1 MFRKAISILMIMVLS
16 LTLCTA
22 CSGTQTEKDGYKSE
36 TVEVT
41 DLAGRVIELE
51 LPVKTA
57 VINWSGSGGAFM
69 TMSALLGEDV
79 ADHIVGWGNSLQV
92 NRNDMYQAYVSKV
105 PDLANIPNVGSVD
118 TDDFNIE
125 KVIQLNPDVC
135 IFALVTKT
143 AAEASVQGKLAE
155 AGIPV
160 VYIDYHAE
168 TVENHEKS
176 TLLLGQIFGE
186 EVRAQEITDYCLDK
200 RKVVEERVAKITS
213 EKSDVYV
220 ECGSTGVGE
229 YGNTYPSTTMWG
241 SMVTIAGGNNI
252 AEGSISKATPIS
264 PEYLLS
270 KNADVIFL
278 TGSYWPKTESSLRMG
293 YESNETTLQ
302 KQLTEYTQRTGWSE
316 LNAVKD
322 KKVFAI
328 HHGLAR
334 EIYDFAAFEFIA
346 KSLYPDEFKD
356 IDPYADLQEYYEKFL
371 PYDLTGVWMTQWQ

>member
-1 MFRKAISILMIMVLS
+1 MFKKVISIVIIMVFCLV
-16 LTLCTA
+16 LCMG
-22 CSGTQTEKDGYKSE
+22 CSGTQTQNDKSKSE
-36 TVEVT
+36 TLEVT

-69 TMSALLGEDV
+69 IMSALLGEDV
-79 ADHIVGWGNSLQV
+79 ADHIVGWGNSLQE
-92 NRNDMYQAYVSKV
+92 NRNDMYQAYVEKV
-105 PDLANIPNVGSVD
+105 PDLANIADVGSVD
-118 TDDFNIE
+118 TDDFNLE
-125 KVIQLNPDVC
+125 KVIQLKPDVC
-135 IFALVTKT
+135 IFALGTKT
-143 AAEASVQGKLAE
+143 AAEASVQGKLEE

-168 TVENHEKS
+168 TIENHEKS

-186 EVRAQEITDYCLDK
+186 EKRAQEIADYCLDK
-200 RKVVEERVAKITS
+200 RKTVEERIAKITS
-213 EKSDVYV
+213 GKEDVYV
-220 ECGSTGVGE
+220 ECGSTGAGE

-252 AEGSISKATPIS
+252 AEGSISKSAPIS

-270 KNADVIFL
+270 KNTDVIFL

-293 YESNETTLQ
+293 YESSEEALQ
-302 KQLTEYTQRTGWSE
+302 KQITAYTQRTGWSE
-316 LNAVKD
+316 LNAVKN
-322 KKVFAI
+322 KEVFAI

-356 IDPYADLQEYYEKFL
+356 IDPYKDLQAYYDKFL
-371 PYDLTGVWMTQWQ
+371 PYDLSGVWMTQWQ